1 MHETALVRN
10 LLATVGQAIDVHH
23 IKKVNLVVISAGK
36 LANVL
41 PDALTFAFEAMTQD
55 GPMKGAELEI
65 RSVPAV
71 ARCDDC
77 GYEYQ
82 ADGFPIVCPVC
93 KSNGFRIISGEEVYI
108 ESIEYEE

>member
-23 IKKVNLVVISAGK
+23 IKKVNRVVISAGK

-55 GPMKGAELEI
+55 GLQWRAVTTADMNI
-65 RSVPAV
+65 R
-71 ARCDDC
+71 RT
-77 GYEYQ
+77 
-82 ADGFPIVCPVC
+82 
-93 KSNGFRIISGEEVYI
+93 GFRSSARYAKATVLG
-108 ESIEYEE
+108 S